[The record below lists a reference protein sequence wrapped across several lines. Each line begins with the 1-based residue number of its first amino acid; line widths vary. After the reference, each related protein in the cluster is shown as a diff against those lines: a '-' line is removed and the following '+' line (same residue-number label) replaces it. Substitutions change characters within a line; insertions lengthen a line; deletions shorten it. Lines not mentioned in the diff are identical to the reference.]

1 MTVDVA
7 PARPARA
14 TAEPSITPPR
24 GRLRRALARPL
35 VMSVVLLLLYAGCS
49 LLNDPHAFLGTDT
62 GGKVA
67 TIRAMDLR
75 GDLDPDL
82 GYWAERFDPEGIAHP
97 IALNTRI
104 GDQWVNV
111 TTLPM
116 VYAAVPLYELGGLR
130 AIVLLPMLGG
140 VLTALAARAL
150 ARRLGGSGA
159 LAFWL
164 VGLATP
170 VAVYALDFWEH
181 TLGTAAMVWAIV
193 LLLDAGAP
201 ARRGRWPAWVL
212 AGIGAALFGL
222 AATMRTEALVYAV
235 VTFAVVAVI
244 LVRHRRS
251 DMLRVGAASAVG
263 LVVPLLANHL
273 LETLVLGSG
282 LRAGAPRA
290 PRPGAAARTS
300 SGSKKR

>member
-1 MTVDVA
+1 VTVDVA
-7 PARPARA
+7 PARTARPAAAPTIVPAR
-14 TAEPSITPPR
+14 
-24 GRLRRALARPL
+24 GRVRVALARPL
-35 VMSVVLLLLYAGCS
+35 VMSLLLLLLYGGCS
-49 LLNDPHAFLGTDT
+49 LLNDPRAFLGTDT

-67 TIRAMDLR
+67 TLRAMDSR

-82 GYWAERFDPEGIAHP
+82 GYWAERFDPDGVAHP

-104 GDQWVNV
+104 GDRWVNV

-130 AIVLLPMLGG
+130 GILLLPMIGG

-150 ARRLGGSGA
+150 AQRLGASGTP
-159 LAFWL
+159 AFWL

-181 TLGTAAMVWAIV
+181 TLGTAAMLWAVV
-193 LLLDAGAP
+193 LMLDAAGATRR
-201 ARRGRWPAWVL
+201 ARAPWVL
-212 AGIGAALFGL
+212 AAAGAALFGV

-235 VTFAVVAVI
+235 VTFAVVGVI
-244 LVRHRRS
+244 LLRDRRP
-251 DMLRVGAASAVG
+251 DVLRIGAASAVG
-263 LVVPLLANHL
+263 LVVPLLANHF

-282 LRAGAPRA
+282 LRAGRA
-290 PRPGAAARTS
+290 
-300 SGSKKR
+300 